1 MYRIR
6 HVACI
11 IRKKEINMTDIS
23 KRKLNEISGNS
34 LDVRGDLIERLTS
47 VVPEIA
53 SDGKIDI
60 DKLKNILLDKVEDS
74 PERYNFTWNGKNQ
87 AIKLTQQSTTATLKP
102 NKDKS
107 KNWDETQNIYIEGD
121 NLETLKLLQKS
132 YSN

>member
-1 MYRIR
+1 
-6 HVACI
+6 
-11 IRKKEINMTDIS
+11 MTDIS